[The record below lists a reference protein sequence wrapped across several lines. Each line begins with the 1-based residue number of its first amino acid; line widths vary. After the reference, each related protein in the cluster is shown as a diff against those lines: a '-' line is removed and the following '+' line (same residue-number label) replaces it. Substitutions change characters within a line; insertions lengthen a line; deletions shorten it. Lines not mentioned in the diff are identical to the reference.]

1 MPMESQLREEEQDVF
16 FGVINRFIGY
26 FSLKAQG
33 RSTNDTAKEYPF
45 VAMDTRQ
52 VYDQLDFVKDYLQIT
67 YDGPRPSFVDVGCGI
82 GNVLIFAEQFLF
94 DVYGIEKDE
103 YTVRIAEDLIGKK
116 RIEQADITVY
126 PDYAR
131 FDVVYYFCPLPNHEP
146 QKKLERY
153 IEDEMKIG
161 AILIANRK
169 KSAAID
175 DDPRFKRLSAKL
187 PVWQK
192 IRDGK

>member
-1 MPMESQLREEEQDVF
+1 MLYKSELTEEEQDIY

-33 RSTNDTAKEYPF
+33 RSTNDTSREYPF

-52 VYDQLDFVKDYLQIT
+52 VYAQLDFVGKYLGIS

-103 YTVRIAEDLIGKK
+103 YTVRIAEDLVGRE

-126 PDYAR
+126 PNYAR
-131 FDVVYYFCPLPNHEP
+131 FDVIYYFCPLPNHEP
-146 QKKLERY
+146 QKKLERF
-153 IEDEMKIG
+153 IEDEMKSG

-169 KSAAID
+169 KSRAID
-175 DDPRFKRLSAKL
+175 QDPRFKRLTSDL
-187 PVWQK
+187 PIWQK
-192 IRDGK
+192 IK

>member
-1 MPMESQLREEEQDVF
+1 MLSESQLKEEELDIL
-16 FGVINRFIGY
+16 FGVINRFVGY

-33 RSTNDTAKEYPF
+33 KSTNDTSKEYPF

-52 VYDQLDFVKDYLQIT
+52 VYDQLDFVQNYLQIS
-67 YDGPRPSFVDVGCGI
+67 YDGPRPSLVDVGCGI

-103 YTVRIAEDLIGKK
+103 YTVRIAEDLIGKD

-126 PDYAR
+126 PDYTR
-131 FDVVYYFCPLPNHEP
+131 FDVIYYFCPLPNHEP
-146 QKKLERY
+146 QKELELF
-153 IEDEMKIG
+153 IENEMRPG

-169 KSAAID
+169 KSMAIEA
-175 DDPRFKRLSAKL
+175 DPRFKRLSETL

-192 IRDGK
+192 KIT

>member
-1 MPMESQLREEEQDVF
+1 MLSESKITEEEQDIF
-16 FGVINRFIGY
+16 FGIINRFIGY

-33 RSTNDTAKEYPF
+33 RSTNDTANEYPF

-52 VYDQLDFVKDYLQIT
+52 IYDQLDFVKNYLQLSYEGT
-67 YDGPRPSFVDVGCGI
+67 RPSFVDVGCGI

-103 YTVRIAEDLIGKK
+103 YTVRIAEDLIGKN
-116 RIEQADITVY
+116 RIEAADITVY

-131 FDVVYYFCPLPNHEP
+131 FDVIYYFCPLPNHEP
-146 QKKLERY
+146 QKKLECY
-153 IEDEMKIG
+153 IEDEMKSG

-169 KSAAID
+169 KSMKID
-175 DDPRFKRLSAKL
+175 KDPRFNRLSNKL
-187 PVWQK
+187 PIWQK
-192 IRDGK
+192 IS

>member
-1 MPMESQLREEEQDVF
+1 MLSEAQLKEEEQDVF

-33 RSTNDTAKEYPF
+33 RSTNDTSREYPF

-52 VYDQLDFVKDYLQIT
+52 VYDQLDFVKNYLQIS
-67 YDGPRPSFVDVGCGI
+67 YDGYRPSFVDVGCGI
-82 GNVLIFAEQFLF
+82 GNILIFAEQFLF

-103 YTVRIAEDLIGKK
+103 YTVRIAEDLIGKN
-116 RIEQADITVY
+116 RIEAADITVY

-131 FDVVYYFCPLPNHEP
+131 FDVIYYFCPLPDHDP
-146 QKKLERY
+146 QKKLELY

-169 KSAAID
+169 KSTAID
-175 DDPRFKRLSAKL
+175 KDPRFKRLSGVL
-187 PVWQK
+187 PIWEKVA
-192 IRDGK
+192 